1 MLDSKVFNWKM
12 FEKMVGLPLNNLSLL
27 NQKEEIE
34 TLLEL
39 FRVRASVRGL
49 NSPVNFARIAPV
61 NLHQMCCKL
70 VIFCSVYC

>member
-27 NQKEEIE
+27 ANQKEEIE

-39 FRVRASVRGL
+39 FLSEQVSGDL
-49 NSPVNFARIAPV
+49 I
-61 NLHQMCCKL
+61 LL
-70 VIFCSVYC
+70 

>member
-1 MLDSKVFNWKM
+1 MSFQKRLFILDSKVFNWKM

-39 FRVRASVRGL
+39 FLSEQVSGDL
-49 NSPVNFARIAPV
+49 I
-61 NLHQMCCKL
+61 LL
-70 VIFCSVYC
+70 

>member
-39 FRVRASVRGL
+39 FLSEQVSGDLILLQTLQGL
-49 NSPVNFARIAPV
+49 HP
-61 NLHQMCCKL
+61 
-70 VIFCSVYC
+70 

>member
-12 FEKMVGLPLNNLSLL
+12 FDKMVGLPLNNLSLL

-39 FRVRASVRGL
+39 FLSEQVSGDL
-49 NSPVNFARIAPV
+49 I
-61 NLHQMCCKL
+61 LL
-70 VIFCSVYC
+70 